1 MLVLIRGAGDI
12 ATGVAVR
19 LHRCGFSVLLT
30 ELPNPTAVRRTVA
43 FSEAVY
49 RGTASVEGITAR
61 LCESEATARTAF
73 EQGEPA
79 VMIDPAGESVS
90 AFRPDVLVDA
100 MLAKRNLGTQI
111 SDAPLV
117 IALGP
122 GFTAGVD
129 CHCVV
134 ETMRGHTLGRC
145 IYTGSAL
152 PNTGVPGSVGG
163 YTRDRVLYAPLRA
176 CSMRTS
182 PSAQWLQ
189 QAIPLQMWAAY
200 RFARRSKAVCAASC
214 RMAFPSRRE

>member
-19 LHRCGFSVLLT
+19 LHRCGLSVLLT

-117 IALGP
+117 IGVGP
-122 GFTAGVD
+122 GFCAGRD
-129 CHCVV
+129 CHFDSF
-134 ETMRGHTLGRC
+134 EYFP
-145 IYTGSAL
+145 I
-152 PNTGVPGSVGG
+152 
-163 YTRDRVLYAPLRA
+163 
-176 CSMRTS
+176 
-182 PSAQWLQ
+182 
-189 QAIPLQMWAAY
+189 
-200 RFARRSKAVCAASC
+200 RFA
-214 RMAFPSRRE
+214 

>member
-117 IALGP
+117 IALGLCQP
-122 GFTAGVD
+122 HRHDFL
-129 CHCVV
+129 VV
-134 ETMRGHTLGRC
+134 EH
-145 IYTGSAL
+145 IYL
-152 PNTGVPGSVGG
+152 Q
-163 YTRDRVLYAPLRA
+163 
-176 CSMRTS
+176 
-182 PSAQWLQ
+182 AQISSFWQ
-189 QAIPLQMWAAY
+189 
-200 RFARRSKAVCAASC
+200 
-214 RMAFPSRRE
+214 